1 MLTRLPA
8 PLQVVSK
15 IVKHAREA
23 TGSSA
28 HGLLLGLDLDGTL
41 EVSNS
46 FPLPHHTN
54 DEDDKSNK
62 GVGKSADGAQR
73 GGRQCSC
80 IRDLICFQRGI
91 RRRCYA
97 RLRKCRRTTV

>member
-15 IVKHAREA
+15 IVKHAKEA
-23 TGSSA
+23 PGSSA

-46 FPLPHHTN
+46 FPLPHHVN
-54 DEDDKSNK
+54 DDDDKSTK
-62 GVGKSADGAQR
+62 GVGE
-73 GGRQCSC
+73 
-80 IRDLICFQRGI
+80 
-91 RRRCYA
+91 
-97 RLRKCRRTTV
+97 